1 MHIFSVLSKLKQ
13 ICNHPAMIN
22 KDYDNF
28 LKYRSGKWD
37 LFVERLE
44 EARESG
50 QKVVVFSQYLD
61 MMDMIEKYLNLNN
74 IGFAEIRGSTKK
86 RREEIERFKNDPA
99 CEVFVASL
107 QAAGSGIELTSAS
120 VVIHYDRWW
129 NPAKENQ
136 ATDRVHRIGQSRGV
150 QVFKLVTKKS
160 VEERIHELIEKKSKL
175 FESVV
180 GFDEQDQIKS
190 LSRQE
195 LIELVKTLEK
205 DIEVDPYDK

>member
-1 MHIFSVLSKLKQ
+1 
-13 ICNHPAMIN
+13 MIN
-22 KDYDNF
+22 KDFDNF
-28 LKYRSGKWD
+28 MKYKSGKWD

-61 MMDMIEKYLNLNN
+61 MMDMIEMYLQKNQ
-74 IGFAEIRGSTKK
+74 IGFAEIRGSTKN
-86 RREEIERFKNDPA
+86 RREEIERFRKDPS

-129 NPAKENQ
+129 NPARENQ
-136 ATDRVHRIGQSRGV
+136 ATDRVHRMGQNRGV

-160 VEERIHELIEKKSKL
+160 VEERIHELIEKKTKL
-175 FESVV
+175 FESVI
-180 GFDEQDQIKS
+180 GFDDQEHIKG

-195 LIELVKTLEK
+195 LLELLKVLEK
-205 DIEVDPYDK
+205 DIED